1 MRDLLLGKR
10 TGIVG
15 WVKGIQN
22 LWPLF
27 NEGNFFLLIFTAE
40 QCFTEENVWKAFG

>member
-1 MRDLLLGKR
+1 MRDLLLGKKI
-10 TGIVG
+10 GEIG

-27 NEGNFFLLIFTAE
+27 AESLFLLLIFGFEHPLSET
-40 QCFTEENVWKAFG
+40 

>member
-10 TGIVG
+10 VGEVG
-15 WVKGIQN
+15 WVKGVQN

-27 NEGNFFLLIFTAE
+27 AESLFLLLIFSE
-40 QCFTEENVWKAFG
+40 QQPAS